1 MSDSWDHGHG
11 GCPGVFH
18 GHRCTHSETGTAPAS
33 SQPPPA
39 CSCLFT
45 GTLKSYF
52 LARFPDT
59 IPAMNC
65 HCHAVLEV
73 PGGLLTPHPHPGRVC
88 SAHTPLAPHP
98 PLRRRAARRLGF
110 LRLAESSDVLSGFL
124 SGSAVSRASRPPGLA
139 VLSPVAASASS
150 LRLSRTPLQ
159 VSRRFRPADNAG
171 RLVSWLL

>member
-1 MSDSWDHGHG
+1 MGPWAWRLSR
-11 GCPGVFH
+11 GVSRAQVHTQRDGNRAGQF
-18 GHRCTHSETGTAPAS
+18 TATSRLVPVS
-33 SQPPPA
+33 
-39 CSCLFT
+39 T

-88 SAHTPLAPHP
+88 SAHTPLTPHP
-98 PLRRRAARRLGF
+98 PLRRRAAWRLGF

-124 SGSAVSRASRPPGLA
+124 SGSAVSRASRPPGPA

-159 VSRRFRPADNAG
+159 VSRRFRPADSAG